1 MKLIGVAVAALIAL
15 TAFPANADVV
25 KVNGTDLHYTV
36 TGAGEPLLL
45 LHGFGSCA
53 AGWAGIAAKLSDSYK
68 VIAVDA
74 RGHGRSTN
82 PSGRFSHPQAAEDI
96 RALLDALK
104 IKKAR
109 AIGFSSGGM
118 TLLQL
123 ATRHPDRLSKMV
135 VIGATTHFPNE
146 ARAILQSA
154 GMDSLPPPVLA
165 SFRECASR
173 GEPQVRSLVEQFR
186 ALGFS
191 RDDMNLQAADLAK
204 VTARTLIV
212 HGDRDMFFPVTI
224 PVKLY
229 ESIKDAAL
237 WIVPNG
243 SHSPTA
249 GAGEG
254 AFLAAA
260 KTFLAE

>member
-1 MKLIGVAVAALIAL
+1 MA
-15 TAFPANADVV
+15 AFPANADVV
-25 KVNGTDLHYTV
+25 TVNGAELHYTV
-36 TGAGEPLLL
+36 TGTGEPIVL
-45 LHGFGSCA
+45 LHGFGSCT
-53 AGWAGIAAKLSDSYK
+53 AGWSGIAAKLSDSYK

-82 PSGRFSHPQAAEDI
+82 PSGRFSHAQAADDI

-104 IKKAR
+104 ITKAR

-118 TLLQL
+118 TLLHL
-123 ATRHPDRLSKMV
+123 ATRYPDRLSKMV
-135 VIGATTHFPNE
+135 VVGATTHFPDD

-154 GMDSLPPPVLA
+154 SMDSLPPQVLA
-165 SFRECASR
+165 GFRECASR

-191 RDDMNLQAADLAK
+191 RDDMNLKAADLAK

-243 SHSPTA
+243 GHSPTA
-249 GAGEG
+249 GAEED